1 MELNNK
7 AVQKNSKTPVS
18 SIIMYIISGII
29 GLIGAINIYTVIN
42 AFKDAVKQ
50 YIAQGYPAAEVNK
63 ILVSQQLIP
72 GILEPIG
79 IYFGIAFVL
88 ICAGIINNKLSRC
101 LNLLSKDEIVGQ
113 TESVEEIEVVDGT
126 ESVEE
131 TEIITNDEPV
141 ETAEEEK

>member
-7 AVQKNSKTPVS
+7 AIQKNSKTPVS

-29 GLIGAINIYTVIN
+29 GLIGAKNIYTVIT

-50 YIAQGYPAAEVNK
+50 YIAQGYPVAEVNK

-72 GILEPIG
+72 GILEAIG
-79 IYFGIAFVL
+79 IYFGIAFIL
-88 ICAGIINNKLSRC
+88 LCAGIINNKLSKC
-101 LNLLSKDEIVGQ
+101 LNLLSKGEIVGQ
-113 TESVEEIEVVDGT
+113 TESVKDIEVVNGT
-126 ESVEE
+126 ESIEE
-131 TEIITNDEPV
+131 TEIITNYEPV